1 VIHLARL
8 DEAIKA
14 TGVQIDGVNADGL
27 VAPASL
33 QAAAQPT
40 IDAFDDSASAQAAW
54 DDAKEPFLVDIKAQA
69 QGAID
74 ENTAFLAIASPT
86 NAQTLAQVKRLAQQ
100 NTRIIKA
107 LARVVVRTWR

>member
-1 VIHLARL
+1 MGF
-8 DEAIKA
+8 
-14 TGVQIDGVNADGL
+14 GVDRDFVAVQDGVEVRIDWL
-27 VAPASL
+27 S
-33 QAAAQPT
+33 QQPMPT
-40 IDAFDDSASAQAAW
+40 EAEIDAYDMTPAAVAARE
-54 DDAKEPFLVDIKAQA
+54 DAKEPFLVDIKAQA

-86 NAQTLAQVKRLAQQ
+86 NAQTLAQVKRLTQQ